1 MLRAVRILL
10 KAAVAGLAAIGG
22 TVAVGLVTM
31 KVPVVVY
38 PESSFWPLWA
48 LGLTVALLT
57 VLQLAS
63 HKTSKPEARSEAR

>member
-10 KAAVAGLAAIGG
+10 KGAVAGLAAIGG

-57 VLQLAS
+57 TLQLAS
-63 HKTSKPEARSEAR
+63 RARHVALSQKT